1 LSHDVPTGRQP
12 SAGAGERPRILV
24 VGGKS
29 KIVRK
34 AHELGMDVA
43 HVQYPFMYDS
53 ERWPYVDQA
62 LLLDYL
68 DIDRL
73 LPLTRALY
81 EAFPFRTAVTLSE
94 FGLLPTAKINDAL
107 GLDGESLEVVEM
119 LLDKSKM
126 RQRLNA
132 KGVSPVAAAVGR
144 CTQDVRD
151 FVEAHGLPIIVK
163 PLRES
168 GSLAVRHIRE
178 PAEVEVVA
186 DEYLA
191 LADKDW
197 LWDDFAFDDSFESF
211 LMEEYLDGEELSV
224 ESLSFDG
231 RHVIVAI
238 TDYVKGGSTGFAEI
252 GLSHP
257 SALPAETQREI
268 KELVKDVLDAVGLRN
283 GPAHTEVK
291 LTSRGPRIVESHN
304 RIGGYAINEMIEV
317 VYGVDMERYALAS
330 GFDLVE
336 PLAASPEPR
345 CGVALRALLPKPGR
359 VVEVTGLE
367 AVREDPDFIHV
378 TVQVEPG
385 HVVAPLTWNQDI
397 GGFLVARGADAA
409 EAIANCERLVEAVH
423 IRTEPVE

>member
-1 LSHDVPTGRQP
+1 MSHDLPA
-12 SAGAGERPRILV
+12 SERPRVLV
-24 VGGKS
+24 LGGKA
-29 KIVRK
+29 KLLRK
-34 AHELGMDVA
+34 ARELGMDVV
-43 HVQYPFMYDS
+43 HVQYPHMYDS
-53 ERWPYVDQA
+53 ERWPYVDKA

-81 EAFPFRTAVTLSE
+81 EAFPFKTAVTLSE

-132 KGVSPVAAAVGR
+132 KGVSPVASAVGR
-144 CTQDVRD
+144 STQDVRD

-163 PLRES
+163 PIRES
-168 GSLAVRHIRE
+168 GSLAVNFIRE
-178 PAEVEVVA
+178 PAEVETVA
-186 DEYLA
+186 DQFLA
-191 LADKDW
+191 LADRKDW
-197 LWDDFAFDDSFESF
+197 LWDDFAFDDSFEAF

-238 TDYVKGGSTGFAEI
+238 TDYVKGGRTGFAEI

-268 KELVKDVLDAVGLRN
+268 NELVTDFLDAVGLRN

-291 LTSRGPRIVESHN
+291 LTSHGPRIVESHN

-317 VYGVDMERYALAS
+317 VYGIDMERYALAS

-359 VVEVTGLE
+359 VVDVTGLE
-367 AVREDPDFIHV
+367 AVREDPAFVHV

-397 GGFLVARGADAA
+397 GGFIVARGADAA
-409 EAIANCERLVEAVH
+409 EAIANCERLVDAVH